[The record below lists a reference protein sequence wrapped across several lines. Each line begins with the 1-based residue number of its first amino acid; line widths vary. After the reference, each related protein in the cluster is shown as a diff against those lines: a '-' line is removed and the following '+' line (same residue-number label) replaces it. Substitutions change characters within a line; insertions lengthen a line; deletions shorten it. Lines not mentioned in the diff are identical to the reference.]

1 MGAPANVQLVLAWL
15 RYGVERLGWPGL
27 LGLVLGGAAATLWL
41 AVVIPLEADTAEQ
54 RANIVALRAR
64 LEAQPETGIVPAA
77 EARKLA
83 GLPGGNA
90 LLPLVAAVHAGA
102 RQHRI
107 VLELGEYVWQRESG
121 NRPARYRM
129 IFPARG
135 NYANLRGWTTVLL
148 AAQPELVLEEFDLRR
163 ENIGSETLD
172 ARVQFSVRLEGK
184 T

>member
-1 MGAPANVQLVLAWL
+1 MTGAATNAQLALGWL
-15 RYGVERLGWPGL
+15 RYGAERLGWPGL
-27 LGLVLGGAAATLWL
+27 LGLALGGAAAITWL
-41 AVVIPLEADTAEQ
+41 AVVIPLEADNAE
-54 RANIVALRAR
+54 RRDSIAALRAK
-64 LEAQPETGIVPAA
+64 LEAQPEIVPAA
-77 EARKLA
+77 EARNLA

-102 RQHRI
+102 RRQNI
-107 VLELGEYVWQRESG
+107 ALELGEYIWQRESG

-135 NYANLRGWTTVLL
+135 SYGDLRNWTIGLL
-148 AAQPELVLEEFDLRR
+148 AARPELVLEEFDLRR
-163 ENIGSETLD
+163 ENIGSATLD

>member
-1 MGAPANVQLVLAWL
+1 MGAPANVQLALAWL
-15 RYGVERLGWPGL
+15 RYGAERLGWPGL
-27 LGLVLGGAAATLWL
+27 LGLVLGGTAATLWL
-41 AVVIPLEADTAEQ
+41 AVVIPLETDNAEQ
-54 RANIVALRAR
+54 RANIFALRAR
-64 LEAQPETGIVPAA
+64 IEAQPEIVPAA
-77 EARKLA
+77 EARTLA

-102 RQHRI
+102 RQQRI
-107 VLELGEYVWQRESG
+107 ALELGEYVWQRESG

-135 NYANLRGWTTVLL
+135 NYANLRGWTAALL